1 MTRFHVGSRMS
12 LVVGAVLAAA
22 CAHDGGSPFEPVR
35 PWTGA
40 ELQVAAASTDFGL
53 TLLREVSAGETTKP
67 NLIISPLSASMA
79 LGMALNGADGE
90 TLVAMRHT
98 LGFGDLAQADVN
110 AAYRGLVAQLHARD
124 PKVEFTLANSMWYR
138 QGFPVFP
145 SFVDTVRTA
154 FGAEVRALDFAD
166 PASPGI
172 ISNWAEQQTNGRIK
186 DLVKEIQPAEVMFLV
201 NAVYFKAP
209 WSKKFETGNTAALP
223 FLRADGAS
231 VNAPT
236 MSREGTYRVLVN
248 ADLRAA
254 ELFYG
259 DSAFTIVLL
268 APATGSSLEPVL
280 PRLQPERWSALLDSL
295 RARPARLYLPKFTF
309 DYARRLNGDL
319 AQMGMAIAF
328 DMQHANFGRIADL
341 STLPGN
347 LYISRVDQK
356 AFVKLDE
363 SGTEA
368 AAATNVGIGMTSAPP
383 PPLEVRFDRPFLYL
397 IRERSSGAI
406 LFAGRVGDPTAP
418 ATS

>member
-1 MTRFHVGSRMS
+1 MRRSHRMIRW
-12 LVVGAVLAAA
+12 LLIAGAALAAA
-22 CAHDGGSPFEPVR
+22 CTHDGGNPFEPVR

-40 ELQVAAASTDFGL
+40 ELQIASASTDFGL
-53 TLLREVSAGETTKP
+53 ALLREVSAGETAKP
-67 NLIISPLSASMA
+67 NVIISPLSASMA

-138 QGFPVFP
+138 QGFPVFA

-154 FGAEVRALDFAD
+154 FGAEIRALDFAD
-166 PASPGI
+166 PASPGV
-172 ISNWAEQQTNGRIK
+172 ISKWAEQQTNGRIK
-186 DLVKEIQPAEVMFLV
+186 DLIKSIDPAEVMFLV

-209 WSKKFETGNTAALP
+209 WSKKFEVGDTRTQP
-223 FLRADGAS
+223 FLRQDGS
-231 VNAPT
+231 NVNVPT
-236 MSREGTYRVLVN
+236 MTREGTYRALVN
-248 ADLRAA
+248 AQLRAA

-259 DSAFTIVLL
+259 DSAFSIVLL
-268 APATGSSLEPVL
+268 EPATGWSLDPVL
-280 PRLQPERWSALLDSL
+280 PRLQPDRWSALLDSL
-295 RARPARLYLPKFTF
+295 QARPVRLYLPKFTF
-309 DYARRLNGDL
+309 DYGRRLNDDL
-319 AQMGMAIAF
+319 AQLGMGIAF
-328 DMQHANFGRIADL
+328 DQERANFGRIADL

-383 PPLEVRFDRPFLYL
+383 PPLELRFDRPFLFL
-397 IRERSSGAI
+397 IRERSSGTI
-406 LFAGRVGDPTAP
+406 LFAGRVGDPTA
-418 ATS
+418 TT